1 MAAPTQKVPVAAPK
15 PPPAPVPQAP
25 APPPAA
31 PQRPPIPSDFP
42 PALGSLDEADLPVV
56 SPGLPAP
63 AVPKPPPVPRAAP
76 PRPAATEE
84 LELDL
89 DLPAVA
95 ADLPVLRQA
104 GGADLPVVRRGG
116 GADLPVVRKGGTADL
131 PAVRRGGG
139 APIDLDLPVV
149 AADLPVAAVGLPV
162 VAGAGLPVTAS
173 SAGLPVV
180 AANLPV
186 AAAGL
191 PVPAASLPVP
201 AAGLPMP
208 AASLPTAR
216 GFGEI
221 DLPSFAESLPTAAES
236 LPVPAESL
244 PSKVAPD
251 QHLPAL
257 PSQPS
262 GGFGEFDL
270 PREPPAAS
278 PPLGK
283 PPQPITD
290 SADFGDLQLEDK
302 PRSGRGSGSTSAVAR
317 LPTGEAASGGMS
329 FGEVDFGGTSE
340 TGPSEPAIGVDTAGL
355 PAQSAPPPGPPV
367 QAAAT
372 APVSMRPPVARGRV
386 APASLPPPRK
396 RSGGKYVAL
405 GILVAAILGGASM
418 QLTQYGAFGYL
429 AIGDVVHAKDYAAA
443 LVSDMAS
450 TEKSLSTDT
459 YDDAR
464 SAADAALAAHSRTP
478 RVRPMTAY
486 AAVVD
491 FATTVRF
498 GADPARVPRGK
509 ELVTQLVQAQAKD
522 VKYLDVA
529 QAAQLAEGGD
539 WGKARPALASAAGRY
554 PGDPI
559 QLDIAVLRG
568 DVELAAKDANAA
580 LAAFKAVQA
589 PPGDARVH
597 FGLARAYDALGDAA
611 NAKKEIE
618 ATLAASP
625 MHPGALTLRA
635 RLKSARV
642 DETQALKDLSTVLDG
657 PARTK
662 ASPVELSNA
671 YAAKAWVSLERGAA
685 SDARDAFAQAVKID
699 PRNVAALNGEGR
711 LLLNEGRYTEAL
723 SRFDTALQFDPA
735 SPETMANDAE
745 AKIDL
750 ERLADAKAQLTDA
763 RTKFPK
769 SIQVLLLLGRVEQKL
784 GNMDA
789 SEQVLR
795 TAMSYVDPTRS
806 DAVLPYV
813 ALSELLSARGHTSDA
828 KSVLDDAK
836 KKLPPSAALDRA
848 VGDVAVAQGEYD
860 AAIAQYRSA
869 LAKDPHDV
877 ATHFQ
882 LAVVLRR
889 VRKFDDAG
897 AELDRVAAVDK
908 DYPGLSLERGLL
920 YEESGDVDKAIDQ
933 FKAALAKAPDDPDL
947 QLRVGSAYV
956 MVGRPDDALPML
968 HKVLDKR
975 PTSAEAHHYIGRA
988 LMLQGSG
995 EQQDAL
1001 RFLKKAVDL
1010 DPNRAEFHVY
1020 LAWAANDAQPA
1031 QLELARDEIDRALA
1045 IDKLSAEAFW
1055 QKGVLERM
1063 EGAIDDAMKDER
1075 RALELRP
1082 SRYEAHATLA
1092 ECYEDKNDEGTAMGE
1107 WARAIAGDGNAT
1119 NPDGT
1124 IPHPYW
1130 RYRYGKLQLEHGATG
1145 PALAQLLPA
1154 AQTGEKQTSRP
1165 GWLAPLEFLTAEA
1178 LRKSGRR
1185 SDAAEHYQRFLE
1197 IAPVNS
1203 PDRADAQKA
1212 LAALKPGG

>member
-1 MAAPTQKVPVAAPK
+1 
-15 PPPAPVPQAP
+15 
-25 APPPAA
+25 
-31 PQRPPIPSDFP
+31 
-42 PALGSLDEADLPVV
+42 
-56 SPGLPAP
+56 
-63 AVPKPPPVPRAAP
+63 
-76 PRPAATEE
+76 
-84 LELDL
+84 
-89 DLPAVA
+89 
-95 ADLPVLRQA
+95 
-104 GGADLPVVRRGG
+104 
-116 GADLPVVRKGGTADL
+116 
-131 PAVRRGGG
+131 
-139 APIDLDLPVV
+139 
-149 AADLPVAAVGLPV
+149 V
-162 VAGAGLPVTAS
+162 VAG
-173 SAGLPVV
+173 
-180 AANLPV
+180 NLPV
-186 AAAGL
+186 PAAGL
-191 PVPAASLPVP
+191 PVPAAGLPVAAASLPVP
-201 AAGLPMP
+201 AASLPTP
-208 AASLPTAR
+208 AASLPTA
-216 GFGEI
+216 GAFGEI
-221 DLPSFAESLPTAAES
+221 DLPSIPESLPTAAES
-236 LPVPAESL
+236 LPSN
-244 PSKVAPD
+244 VAPD
-251 QHLPAL
+251 KHLPAR
-257 PSQPS
+257 SSPS

-270 PREPPAAS
+270 PREPPPAAS
-278 PPLGK
+278 PPLGM

-290 SADFGDLQLEDK
+290 SADFGDLQLEEK
-302 PRSGRGSGSTSAVAR
+302 PRSGKGSSGSHQSVVDR
-317 LPTGEAASGGMS
+317 LPSAGDAASGGMS
-329 FGEVDFGGTSE
+329 FGEVDFGG
-340 TGPSEPAIGVDTAGL
+340 GADAAAAEPAIGVDTTGL
-355 PAQSAPPPGPPV
+355 PAQSAPPLPGPPV
-367 QAAAT
+367 QAAVT
-372 APVSMRPPVARGRV
+372 ASVSVRPPIARERA

-396 RSGGKYVAL
+396 RSAGKYVAL
-405 GILVAAILGGASM
+405 GSLVAAILGGASL

-429 AIGDVVHAKDYAAA
+429 AIGDILHAKDYAAA
-443 LVSDMAS
+443 LASDVAS
-450 TEKSLSTDT
+450 TEKSLSSDT

-464 SAADAALAAHSRTP
+464 SAVDAATSAHSRSSRALP
-478 RVRPMTAY
+478 VTAY

-509 ELVTQLVQAQAKD
+509 ELVTELVQAQAKD

-529 QAAQLAEGGD
+529 QSAQLAAEGGD
-539 WGKARPALASAAGRY
+539 WGKARTALAAAAGRY

-589 PPGDARVH
+589 APGDARVH

-611 NAKKEIE
+611 NAKKEID

-635 RLKSARV
+635 RMKSVHV
-642 DETQALKDLSTVLDG
+642 DETQALKDLSTVIDG

-662 ASPVELSNA
+662 ASPAELSNA

-723 SRFDTALQFDPA
+723 SRFDTALQFDPS
-735 SPETMANDAE
+735 SPEAIANDAE
-745 AKIDL
+745 AKIGL

-769 SIQVLLLLGRVEQKL
+769 SIPVLLLLGRVERKL

-795 TAMSYVDPTRS
+795 AALSYADPTRS
-806 DAVLPYV
+806 NAVLPYV
-813 ALSELLSARGHTSDA
+813 ALSELLSARGHMADA
-828 KSVLDDAK
+828 KSVLDGAK

-848 VGDVAVAQGEYD
+848 VGDVAMAQGEYD

-869 LAKDPHDV
+869 LAKDPRDV

-897 AELDRVAAVDK
+897 TELDRVAAVDK

-988 LMLQGSG
+988 LMLQGPG
-995 EQQDAL
+995 QQADAL

-1031 QLELARDEIDRALA
+1031 KLELARDELDKALA
-1045 IDKLSAEAFW
+1045 IDKMSAEAYW

-1063 EGAIDDAMKDER
+1063 EGAIDDAIKDER
-1075 RALELRP
+1075 HALELRP

-1092 ECYEDKNDEGTAMGE
+1092 ECYEDKNDEATAMAQ
-1107 WARAIAGDGNAT
+1107 WTKAIAGDGNAT

-1124 IPHPYW
+1124 IPHAYW
-1130 RYRYGKLQLEHGATG
+1130 RYKYGKLLLERVATG
-1145 PALAQLLPA
+1145 SALAQLLPA
-1154 AQTGEKQTSRP
+1154 AQSSEKLTVRP

-1185 SDAAEHYQRFLE
+1185 NDAAEHYRRFLE